1 MGDLKRM
8 LDPGRVAL
16 VGATDKEG
24 TIGRVLFENLSRS
37 DRRRLFPVNP
47 QREKLFGLP
56 CYPSVDALPQA
67 PDLAVIAVRAALVPG
82 VLEQC
87 GQAATE
93 GAVIISTGFGDAGEE
108 GRQLEEQLVRVRE
121 RYGMRI
127 IGPGS
132 FGIIRPEIGLH
143 ASILRANPQP
153 GNIAFIAQ
161 SGELGS
167 AVLEW
172 GFEARIGFSIF
183 VSLGSMIDVD
193 FGDLIDF
200 LGNDPATGSVL
211 LNMERVVN
219 ARRFMSAARGFARS
233 KPIIV
238 MKPGRLA
245 MHGDRADG
253 DDPVYDAAFKRVGV
267 VRVAEAKDLFN
278 AAQVLDSEYL
288 PAGPRLAVI
297 GNAGT
302 IAVMA
307 VDALLGQEG
316 RPAELSPGS
325 VAALAPLQPPQW
337 NGQNPVDLGGQAG
350 IDRYEK
356 TMQVCLRDPGVDG
369 LLVICMALA
378 TAMPPGLAVMIASI
392 ARGAKKPVIVA
403 WMGGQEME
411 EGMKVLREQKVPA
424 YATPE
429 EAVRTYM
436 EMFRYKRSLDL
447 LYETPAD
454 LSTGRKPPTRLL
466 KAILQKAIEEGAPEL
481 TPQQSASFL
490 TGYGIPVG
498 KALNEAGREAV
509 DYELYVTMT
518 RDRAFGSVIR
528 FGLGGMARDIFKDC
542 AIGLPPLNQTLARRL
557 IEESKASTVL
567 SGYGGRKPVAFSG
580 LEQVLIRFSSLI
592 VDFPEIASLTI
603 DPLAVTNGKIRAL
616 EAHISLGPLQAV
628 QTGAYP
634 HLVITPYPTRYITPW
649 RLRDGTEVLLRPI
662 RPEDEP
668 LQHDLFYT
676 LSEKTVKERFFS
688 VIKDMTH
695 KMLARFCNIDYDR
708 ETAIVA
714 EVGEGDKKRI
724 VGISRL
730 IIEPGSK
737 AEFAVLVHDDYQGKG
752 LGKKLIEVLLGAA
765 REKGLE
771 EVYGVVLSEND
782 RMLKLVKALGF
793 TTTLQPGGIT
803 GVSRKVQAGGK
814 GN

>member
-1 MGDLKRM
+1 MGDLTRM
-8 LDPGRVAL
+8 LDPESVAL

-37 DRRRLFPVNP
+37 EGRRLFLVNP
-47 QREKLFGLP
+47 RREEIFGLP
-56 CYPSVDALPQA
+56 CYPSVNGLPRA
-67 PDLAVIAVRAALVPG
+67 PDLAVIAVRATLVPG
-82 VLEQC
+82 VLEEC
-87 GQAATE
+87 GQA
-93 GAVIISTGFGDAGEE
+93 GAGGVVIISTGFGDAGEE
-108 GRQLEEQLVRVRE
+108 GRRLEEQLVRVRAK
-121 RYGMRI
+121 YGMRI

-172 GFEARIGFSIF
+172 GFEAGIGFSIF

-200 LGNDPATGSVL
+200 LGNDPASASIL
-211 LNMERVVN
+211 LNMERVVD
-219 ARRFMSAARGFARS
+219 ARKFMSAARGFART

-238 MKPGRLA
+238 MKPGRFA
-245 MHGDRADG
+245 SHRDRAG
-253 DDPVYDAAFKRVGV
+253 DDDQVYEAAFKRVGV
-267 VRVAEAKDLFN
+267 VRVPEAKDLFN
-278 AAQVLDSEYL
+278 AAQVLDSDYL
-288 PAGPRLAVI
+288 PEGPRLAVV

-302 IAVMA
+302 IAAMA
-307 VDALLGQEG
+307 VDALLGQAG
-316 RPAELSPGS
+316 LVAELSPGS
-325 VAALAPLQPPQW
+325 VEALAPLLSHRW
-337 NGQNPVDLGGQAG
+337 NRENPVDLGGEAG
-350 IDRYEK
+350 IDRYAE
-356 TMQVCLRDPGVDG
+356 TMRVCLQDPGVDG
-369 LLVICMALA
+369 LLVICTALA
-378 TAMPPGLAVMIASI
+378 SAMPPDLAVTIASI
-392 ARGAKKPVIVA
+392 ARGAQKPVIVA
-403 WMGGQEME
+403 WMGGREME
-411 EGMKVLREQKVPA
+411 EVMKVLHGRKVPA

-429 EAVRTYM
+429 EAARTYM

-466 KAILQKAIEEGAPEL
+466 RTILRKAMEEGAQKL
-481 TPQQSASFL
+481 TPQQCASFL
-490 TGYGIPVG
+490 TGYGIPM
-498 KALNEAGREAV
+498 AAAGREAV

-557 IEESKASTVL
+557 IEESRAFTVL
-567 SGYGGRKPVAFSG
+567 SGYGGRKPMALSG
-580 LEQVLIRFSSLI
+580 LEQVLIRFSGMI
-592 VDFPEIASLTI
+592 VDFPEIASFTI
-603 DPLAVTNGKIRAL
+603 DPLVVANGKVRAL
-616 EAHISLGPLQAV
+616 EARIALGPLHAV
-628 QTGAYP
+628 PPGAYP
-634 HLVITPYPTRYITPW
+634 HLVIAPYPTRYIMPW
-649 RLRDGTEVLLRPI
+649 ILRDGAEVLLRPI

-676 LSEKTVKERFFS
+676 LSEKTVRERFFT

-695 KMLARFCNIDYDR
+695 EMLVRFCNIDYDR
-708 ETAIVA
+708 EIAIVA
-714 EVGEGDKKRI
+714 ETSEGDKKRI

-730 IIEPGSK
+730 IIQPGAK

-752 LGKKLIEVLLGAA
+752 LGRKLIEVLLGVA

-771 EVYGVVLSEND
+771 EVYGITLSEND
-782 RMLKLVKALGF
+782 RLVKLVRALGF
-793 TTTLQPGGIT
+793 KTVLQPGGIT
-803 GVSRKVQAGGK
+803 GVSWKVRAGQ
-814 GN
+814 